1 MPDTS
6 EQILIERAQ
15 RGDPDAVAELY
26 RRYVQTIARYVA
38 YRVSD
43 SAVIEDITADVFLRM
58 VEGLPRYQFTGAPFE
73 AWLYRIASAR
83 VIDYYRQQNRQ
94 SGQNLDEELGKELAS
109 LEVNVQEREEVDE
122 LRAALHH
129 LPDEQQTILIL
140 RFVERK
146 SHEEVAH
153 LLNKS
158 VDAITT
164 AQHRALKR
172 LAELL
177 GTEKV
182 GRHYLRGRSQ

>member
-1 MPDTS
+1 MSDTS
-6 EQILIERAQ
+6 ERNLIERAQ
-15 RGDPDAVAELY
+15 RGDPDAVAGLY
-26 RRYVQTIARYVA
+26 RRYVQAIARYVA

-94 SGQNLDEELGKELAS
+94 SGPGLDEELGRELVS
-109 LEVNVQEREEVDE
+109 LETNVQEREEVDE
-122 LRAALHH
+122 LRAALHQ
-129 LPDEQQTILIL
+129 LTGEQQTILIL

-182 GRHYLRGRSQ
+182 GRHYLRGSSS

>member
-1 MPDTS
+1 MPT
-6 EQILIERAQ
+6 ERILIERAQ
-15 RGDPDAVAELY
+15 RGDPDAVAGLY
-26 RRYVQTIARYVA
+26 QRYVQAIARYVA

-58 VEGLPRYQFTGAPFE
+58 VEGLPRYQITGAPFE

-83 VIDYYRQQNRQ
+83 VIDYYRQRDRQ
-94 SGQNLDEELGKELAS
+94 AGRSLDEELAS
-109 LEVNVQEREEVDE
+109 LETNVQEREEVDE
-122 LRAALHH
+122 LRAALHQ
-129 LPDEQQTILIL
+129 LSDEQQMILIL

-146 SHEEVAH
+146 SHEEVAQ

-164 AQHRALKR
+164 SQHRALKR

-182 GRHYLRGRSQ
+182 GRHYLRGRSS

>member
-1 MPDTS
+1 MSDKS
-6 EQILIERAQ
+6 ERILIERAQ
-15 RGDPDAVAELY
+15 RGDPDAVASLY
-26 RRYVQTIARYVA
+26 RRYVQAITRYIA

-43 SAVIEDITADVFLRM
+43 PAVIEDITSDVFLRM

-94 SGQNLDEELGKELAS
+94 AGQSLEEELSKGLAS
-109 LEVNVQEREEVDE
+109 LEINVQEREEVDE
-122 LRAALHH
+122 LRAALRQ
-129 LPDEQQTILIL
+129 LTDEQQTILIL

-153 LLNKS
+153 FLNKS
-158 VDAITT
+158 VDAIATS
-164 AQHRALKR
+164 QHRALKR

-182 GRHYLRGRSQ
+182 GRHYLRGSSS